1 MVGFVDDSNG
11 QTNLFSRDESENT
24 RQTIIA
30 QLKNNAQLW
39 AELLGVTGG
48 ALELSKCSYHVLAW
62 RFTVTGAPTLV
73 TDSSRIQRCKRYGS
87 SEPAKT
93 KSSTIYLHMRPI
105 RPWDITKIQPVP
117 NVSNTDN

>member
-73 TDSSRIQRCKRYGS
+73 TDSSRFKGVSVTDPLNRR
-87 SEPAKT
+87 
-93 KSSTIYLHMRPI
+93 RPRARLFI
-105 RPWDITKIQPVP
+105 SI
-117 NVSNTDN
+117 